1 MFPLGLGGVAPP
13 HGKKNSQGSWPIAL
27 NQLRL
32 LEWGNPILRSFST
45 LPSRNSFLP
54 HGPVSLLTLVWL
66 LWGVCSLV
74 TYCQRWA
81 LSKLVLCKKFS
92 TFFNLWL
99 AWLLNNLSRARRHM
113 DQCRGPLCFI
123 LGWFT
128 GQRLEFGRPSVDEAE
143 GFAQKGAGIDGLR
156 CPKLF

>member
-13 HGKKNSQGSWPIAL
+13 PGKKISQGSWPIAL

-32 LEWGNPILRSFST
+32 LKWGNPILRSFST
-45 LPSRNSFLP
+45 FPSRNSFLP

-81 LSKLVLCKKFS
+81 LSKLDSALY
-92 TFFNLWL
+92 FNLWL
-99 AWLLNNLSRARRHM
+99 AWLLDNLSRVRRHM
-113 DQCRGPLCFI
+113 EQCRGPLCFI
-123 LGWFT
+123 LGCFI

-143 GFAQKGAGIDGLR
+143 GSAQKGAGIDGLR